1 MRVCFLNLDLRED
14 TGAGRFGRGLIA
26 CLRAADSAIEPVV
39 LTTVGSGHP
48 WEEAILFPNT
58 MRLLAALPRIRRVF
72 RECDVIHALDGW
84 PYGVIAAIAG
94 IGLGKKLVITAI
106 GTGAIQ
112 PLSPGLRPA
121 ALARRM
127 LLAWAYR
134 RASRVVAISNYTRR
148 EILARIPELSVSVI
162 NHAVRADE
170 FVEPEALAPEETAA
184 IERLKPYVLSVG
196 GWKSRKGFEY
206 SFPAFAEI
214 AQKFPDLRYAVVGI
228 GPKPWLEAR
237 HGITGRVA
245 YFKGIRWPFL
255 KALYRS
261 AELFM
266 LLPYNDR
273 GDTEGFG
280 FAFLEAAAAGIPVIG
295 TRESGA
301 EDAVRDGINGYLV
314 PPRDAHAAAVA
325 AVSILSH
332 PGEKAKLSRASREFA
347 RSMSWDRVARSYREI
362 YRALCPEAS
371 RRV

>member
-1 MRVCFLNLDLRED
+1 MRVCFLNLDLREG

-26 CLRAADSAIEPVV
+26 SIRAADPAVEAVV

-48 WEEAILFPNT
+48 WEEAILSPNA
-58 MRLLAALPRIRRVF
+58 MRLLAALPWIRRVF
-72 RECDVIHALDGW
+72 RACDVIHALDGW

-94 IGLGKKLVITAI
+94 LGLGKKLVITAI

-112 PLSPGLRPA
+112 PLYQRPGLMQ
-121 ALARRM
+121 LLRRT

-134 RASRVVAISNYTRR
+134 RADRVIAVSSYTRR
-148 EILARIPELSVSVI
+148 EILARIPDLSVGVI
-162 NHAVRADE
+162 NHAINADE
-170 FVEPEALAPEETAA
+170 FAEPEVLSLEETAA
-184 IERLKPYVLSVG
+184 IQRLKPYVLSVG
-196 GWKSRKGFEY
+196 GWKRRKGFEY
-206 SFPAFAEI
+206 SFPTFAEI
-214 AQKFPDLRYAVVGI
+214 AEKFPDMRYAVVGI

-255 KALYRS
+255 KELYRS

-273 GDTEGFG
+273 GDIEGFG
-280 FAFLEAAAAGIPVIG
+280 FAFLEAAAAGLPVVG

-301 EDAVRDGINGYLV
+301 EDAVRDGRNGYLV

-325 AVSILSH
+325 VADILSRSDRRA
-332 PGEKAKLSRASREFA
+332 EFSRSSREFA
-347 RSMSWDRVARSYREI
+347 ATMTWARVGRSYLEI
-362 YRALCPEAS
+362 YCELCV
-371 RRV
+371 RTHHRV